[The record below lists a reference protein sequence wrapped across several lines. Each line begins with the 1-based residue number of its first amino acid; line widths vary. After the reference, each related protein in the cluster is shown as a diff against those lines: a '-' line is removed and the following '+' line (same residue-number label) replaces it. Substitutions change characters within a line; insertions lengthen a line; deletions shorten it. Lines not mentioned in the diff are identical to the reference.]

1 MNDIVESR
9 TWDFILKG
17 KRRWRHGDISIPL
30 CFSTGFTSI
39 NTEPTVIP
47 QHRRYHHLAG
57 DSLAVPFP
65 DLPDLRLSY
74 QVVGLEF
81 QARLRL
87 LKPLLFP
94 LCPATFRKN
103 TVVFHVIRE
112 MGLKWDTEHG

>member
-1 MNDIVESR
+1 MEIFQFHCAFPQDLHLLTLN
-9 TWDFILKG
+9 L
-17 KRRWRHGDISIPL
+17 
-30 CFSTGFTSI
+30 
-39 NTEPTVIP
+39 TVIP